1 MTPQPLKVANM
12 AIISLGSEMK
22 KEMCKTL
29 DVGCPFGGFPG
40 KFIVIFGFLSLILCF
55 LKCMQITYSKM
66 IIAS

>member
-40 KFIVIFGFLSLILCF
+40 KFIVIFGSHFNELHVCTD
-55 LKCMQITYSKM
+55 K
-66 IIAS
+66 